1 MPLIDLI
8 RKEDSFIQALILC
21 PTRELCIQ
29 IAKDLNTFS
38 KYQKSINILPVY
50 GGEPIER
57 QIRALKNNNQI
68 IVGTPGRTK
77 DLIRR
82 KKLKISKVS
91 RVILDEADEMLSMGF
106 KEDLEFITIKSM

>member
-1 MPLIDLI
+1 M
-8 RKEDSFIQALILC
+8 
-21 PTRELCIQ
+21 
-29 IAKDLNTFS
+29 
-38 KYQKSINILPVY
+38 PVY

-68 IVGTPGRTK
+68 IVGTHSRTK

-82 KKLKISKVS
+82 KKLNICKVS

-106 KEDLEFITIKSM
+106 KEDLEFILSKINVNRQTLLFSATMTKKG